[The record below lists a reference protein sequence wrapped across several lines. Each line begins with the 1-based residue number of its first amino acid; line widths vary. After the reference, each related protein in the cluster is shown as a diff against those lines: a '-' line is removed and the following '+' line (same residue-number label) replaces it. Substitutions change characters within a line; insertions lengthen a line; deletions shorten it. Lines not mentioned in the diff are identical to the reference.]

1 MATHDTDSQM
11 HAAAY
16 IAAGAPKLPRARGA
30 PTSYVTSS
38 PSIRASFDVTR
49 EGRKK
54 MNLGLAQKQSH
65 RLTRPHSEL
74 ISNAGRGGG
83 KVADGK

>member
-16 IAAGAPKLPRARGA
+16 IAAGAPKLPRARGT

-38 PSIRASFDVTR
+38 PSIRASFDV
-49 EGRKK
+49 
-54 MNLGLAQKQSH
+54 MNLGFAQKQSH